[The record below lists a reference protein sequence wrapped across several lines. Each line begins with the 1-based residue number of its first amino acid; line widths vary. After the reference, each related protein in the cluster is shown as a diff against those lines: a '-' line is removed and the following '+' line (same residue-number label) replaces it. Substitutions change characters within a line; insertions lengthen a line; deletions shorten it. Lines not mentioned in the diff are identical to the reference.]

1 MTTVTTVTTVAVLG
15 GGVGGLSAA
24 HELAQRGFKVDVY
37 EQREV
42 FGGKARSLPVP
53 GSQTPGR
60 EPLPAEHGFRF
71 FPGFYRHLHDTM
83 QRIPDGD
90 HKVFDN
96 LVTPKRMM
104 LAQARGRD
112 EYVGPMTPPASLD
125 DFAVASRFI
134 WSIGTQLGI
143 PPVEL
148 AAFFERMLTF
158 LTSCDQRRIEEWE
171 NMTWWDFVDAEH
183 RSPAF
188 KKFLAIGMT
197 RALVAAKAEEMSAR
211 TGASILWQLIFCT
224 SIPGRHADGVLNGP
238 TSERWIDPWVKYLRG
253 SLKVGLH
260 TGYEVSQIDCDGS
273 RITGVTVSNA
283 AGSKRGSKRIEA
295 DYYVAALPLERLR
308 LLLTD
313 RLLAAEP
320 ALRPVKNKE
329 LTIRWMNGIMFYLH
343 QDVPIVDGHVLFV
356 DSEWALTAIS
366 QKQFWRDVDFNR
378 LGGGS
383 VGGILSVDISDWCT
397 AGSKGKPAR
406 ECTKAQ
412 IRDEVWKQIVDHID
426 DNSLKR
432 SNVVTWFLDPDIQF
446 PNPGKATNAE
456 PLLVNTAGSWT
467 KRPRA
472 VTRIPNLFLASDFV
486 QTNTDLATMEG
497 ANEAARRAV
506 NGILKATGS
515 RAKPCGVWKLWEPPV
530 LAPFRMFDE
539 VRWRLGLGVRRPVKI
554 TPSGRLQPSDLPA
567 RAYFAAARRTGH
579 GAGHMA

>member
-1 MTTVTTVTTVAVLG
+1 MTTVTTVAVLG

-60 EPLPAEHGFRF
+60 APLPAEHGFRF
-71 FPGFYRHLHDTM
+71 FPGFYRHLYDTM
-83 QRIPDGD
+83 QRIPDRD
-90 HKVFDN
+90 HKVFGN

-104 LAQARGRD
+104 LAQAGGRD

-143 PPVEL
+143 PPLEL

-171 NMTWWDFVDAEH
+171 NMTWWNFVDAEH
-183 RSPAF
+183 RSAAF

-197 RALVAAKAEEMSAR
+197 RTLVAAKAEEMSAR
-211 TGASILWQLIFCT
+211 TGASVLWQLIFCT
-224 SIPGRHADGVLNGP
+224 AIPGRHADGVLNGP
-238 TSERWIDPWVKYLRG
+238 TSERWIDPWVEYLHG
-253 SLKVGLH
+253 SLKVELH
-260 TGYEVSQIDCDGS
+260 WGYEVSQIDCDGS

-283 AGSKRGSKRIEA
+283 AGSKYITA
-295 DYYVAALPLERLR
+295 DHYVAALPLERLR

-313 RLLAAEP
+313 KLLAAEP

-329 LTIRWMNGIMFYLH
+329 LTIRWMNGIMYYLH

-356 DSEWALTAIS
+356 DSAWALTAIS
-366 QKQFWRDVDFNR
+366 QKQFWDDVDFNR
-378 LGGGS
+378 LGDGS

-397 AGSKGKPAR
+397 PGSKGKPAR

-412 IRDEVWKQIVDHID
+412 IRDEVWKQIVAHID

-432 SNVVTWFLDPDIQF
+432 SNVVTSFLDPDIQF

-456 PLLVNTAGSWT
+456 PLLVNTAGSWA
-467 KRPRA
+467 KRPQA
-472 VTRIPNLFLASDFV
+472 VTRIPNFFLASDFV

-515 RAKPCGVWKLWEPPV
+515 RAKPCGVWRLWEPPV
-530 LAPFRMFDE
+530 LAPFKMLDE
-539 VRWRLGLGVRRPVKI
+539 ARWRLGLDARLPIKM
-554 TPSGRLQPSDLPA
+554 TPSGQLQPSDLRA
-567 RAYFAAARRTGH
+567 RAYFAAARR
-579 GAGHMA
+579 AGHSAGYKA